1 MCTDRLETQA
11 NVEESNLTRWL
22 RARTLLFLDR
32 SGISVVL
39 SPVLVSYTAT
49 EHYIVHKST
58 G

>member
-1 MCTDRLETQA
+1 MCTDLLETQA

-49 EHYIVHKST
+49 EHYIVHKNT